1 LSDVEINFDSGAG
14 TLTNADKFYLVGLGA
29 KNLNI
34 VSKSSGTVE
43 SVFDHTGK
51 TNLTLDKG
59 TTTTSGN
66 VGHGNINLTGT
77 TELSIRTNSDWTGTV
92 LADKATLLNIDTTG
106 GYLNLQPG
114 SIAGSVFAKV
124 QTLNVNAIGDFSASN
139 TDFASMSTATIKG
152 VGRVTLGNLNRGDSV
167 TVDATN
173 LIGLLSMGTV
183 TTGNFTL
190 T

>member
-1 LSDVEINFDSGAG
+1 
-14 TLTNADKFYLVGLGA
+14 
-29 KNLNI
+29 

-59 TTTTSGN
+59 TTTTSVNAGS
-66 VGHGNINLTGT
+66 GNINLTGT
-77 TELSIRTNSDWTGTV
+77 TELSIRTNADWDGTV

-124 QTLNVNAIGDFSASN
+124 QTLNVNAIENFSAMD
-139 TDFASMSTATIKG
+139 TDFAS
-152 VGRVTLGNLNRGDSV
+152 
-167 TVDATN
+167 
-173 LIGLLSMGTV
+173 
-183 TTGNFTL
+183 
-190 T
+190 